1 MPENETF
8 GQRIRRLRKSKGLT
22 QEQVASVCLVSGVT
36 VNRWEKDTRQ
46 PRAEELKRLAAALN
60 VSEEELLNGAPE
72 QGGWVLQ
79 IKIATEI
86 KEEIIDMRAKN
97 VPIISNLT
105 CTPQGGGFSLYGSY
119 EIWADKKKFKALLK
133 QLEQAR
139 NLVLQNG
146 IALGG
151 IKEEEK

>member
-1 MPENETF
+1 MPDNETF
-8 GQRIRRLRKSKGLT
+8 GQRLRRLRKAKGLT
-22 QEQVASVCLVSGVT
+22 QEQVANACLISGVT

-86 KEEIIDMRAKN
+86 KEEIIDMRAN
-97 VPIISNLT
+97 RVPAISNLT
-105 CTPQGGGFSLYGSY
+105 CTPSGGGFTLYGDY
-119 EIWADKKKFKALLK
+119 ELWTDKKKVKALIK
-133 QLEQAR
+133 QLLAGR
-139 NLVLQNG
+139 DLILANG
-146 IALGG
+146 KALGG
-151 IKEEEK
+151 IKE